1 MSIGDRH
8 RARQPAPRKKGE
20 DLGPIWARPEPGSR
34 RPRYTRDQI
43 ATVAVAIAD
52 TEGFEAV
59 AMRRVAAELGAS
71 PMSLYHYIAGK
82 DDLVA
87 LMDDALMAETVVP
100 DDELPADW
108 RQAVATIAR
117 RTHAVFLRHPWALAA
132 LHGKN
137 APRSTPLSPNAWR
150 HFEQQLA
157 VLATSPLDT
166 GAKLDLLTIVN
177 DFVTGHALRAGEM
190 EQRRN
195 TDPAAVEA
203 GFKFGQELLRSG
215 RYPFIEGLSRDLA
228 GAAAGAAI
236 LDEQHFDEQFERGLW
251 LLIDGSC
258 ATQRGE

>member
-1 MSIGDRH
+1 MSIADRH
-8 RARQPAPRKKGE
+8 RAHRAAHGRKGE

-52 TEGFEAV
+52 AEGFEAV

-82 DDLVA
+82 EDLVA

-117 RTHAVFLRHPWALAA
+117 RTRAVFRQHPWALAA
-132 LHGKN
+132 LQGRN
-137 APRSTPLSPNAWR
+137 APISTPLSPNAWR

-195 TDPAAVEA
+195 ANPAVAEA

-215 RYPFIEGLSRDLA
+215 RYPFIEALSRDP
-228 GAAAGAAI
+228 AGAAI
-236 LDEQHFDEQFERGLW
+236 LDEQHVEGQFERGLW

-258 ATQRGE
+258 AGQRRE